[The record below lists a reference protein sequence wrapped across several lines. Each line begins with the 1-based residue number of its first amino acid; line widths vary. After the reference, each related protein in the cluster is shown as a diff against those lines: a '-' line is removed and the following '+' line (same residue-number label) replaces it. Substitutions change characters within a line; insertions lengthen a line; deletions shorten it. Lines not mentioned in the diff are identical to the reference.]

1 MSPNHSGSLCYLE
14 RLCRR
19 VPEPQRL
26 LVLFDDLAD
35 DPRSVYLRVL
45 GFLGVEDDGR
55 RTFEHANV
63 NTNLRSPGLARV
75 HRSMSRRLGPLYATA
90 RALAR

>member
-1 MSPNHSGSLCYLE
+1 M
-14 RLCRR
+14 
-19 VPEPQRL
+19 
-26 LVLFDDLAD
+26 LFDDLAD

-75 HRSMSRRLGPLYATA
+75 HRSMSRRLGPLYAPA
-90 RALAR
+90 RALAREAFAPQVVRLASLLDRDLSHWR